1 MLLNLQ
7 IDVGAGGNFVFNPAN
22 VTAPNGTLITFF
34 FPGYMLTP
42 VSLLAVADCSF
53 QRRCPTFCYPR

>member
-1 MLLNLQ
+1 MFTLLNLQ

-34 FPGYMLTP
+34 FPRCVLVPST
-42 VSLLAVADCSF
+42 LLAAF
-53 QRRCPTFCYPR
+53 

>member
-1 MLLNLQ
+1 MPLNFQ

-34 FPGYMLTP
+34 FPRYVVVESAVLT
-42 VSLLAVADCSF
+42 SF
-53 QRRCPTFCYPR
+53 